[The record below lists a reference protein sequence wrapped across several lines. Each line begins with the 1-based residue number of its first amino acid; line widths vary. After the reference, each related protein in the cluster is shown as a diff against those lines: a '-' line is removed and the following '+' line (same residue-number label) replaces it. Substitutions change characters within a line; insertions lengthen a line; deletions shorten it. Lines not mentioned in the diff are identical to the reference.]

1 SKDFSRAV
9 LLANAIA
16 WPIGYWVI
24 MRWLG
29 TFAYRAPVRI
39 WLFLAAGALALFIAM
54 ATVSVESLRAA
65 LANPVD
71 TIRYE

>member
-1 SKDFSRAV
+1 
-9 LLANAIA
+9 
-16 WPIGYWVI
+16 
-24 MRWLG
+24 
-29 TFAYRAPVRI
+29 
-39 WLFLAAGALALFIAM
+39 LALFIAM